1 MFRKLLIFLKSARTN
16 GVESEVRRVKKCN
29 LCSDEIEPGY
39 AGYNEGLCEICYD
52 EDFFEERE
60 E

>member
-1 MFRKLLIFLKSARTN
+1 MIFLKSARTN